1 MYVLYVPG
9 HPYQYTA
16 AGEIHTMRNARCIR
30 KRSEIRLRLLH
41 IRKPSAL
48 VAF

>member
-9 HPYQYTA
+9 LTKQYTA

-30 KRSEIRLRLLH
+30 KRSEICLWVLL